1 MLKHIGKHSGENV
14 IIDFREV
21 PNEDHMCLVVYPGQ
35 VPSVFHDD
43 LMKCVESNAGQAAS
57 NFGEAAHRVVG
68 TDGRILLEA
77 IHNQKWMKKVRCQD
91 VIMTPLPNQQG
102 ARLDEINKIIAEMES
117 GADAARR
124 MAEIDAQAGLADPAK
139 ALPADSAYAATSNT
153 IEATQVAEGVLT
165 DEKLAQDMIKQA
177 EGFKA
182 QVIGLQAEHD
192 RLMAEAVAMNPSL
205 APAPEAPRKRGRPKK
220 VVAADPAPVTTVS
233 S

>member
-14 IIDFREV
+14 IVVFREV

-35 VPSVFHDD
+35 VPSIFHDD

-77 IHNQKWMKKVRCQD
+77 IHNQKC
-91 VIMTPLPNQQG
+91 
-102 ARLDEINKIIAEMES
+102 
-117 GADAARR
+117 

-205 APAPEAPRKRGRPKK
+205 APVPEAPRKRGRPKK